1 MLNCVTSCWKLIDF
15 EPKKLIG
22 NVVLWEQPSGKTE
35 LGVKS
40 AYCESLDILS
50 MSTVR
55 LLLVVVHCGL
65 VYHFILKQ
73 VVS

>member
-22 NVVLWEQPSGKTE
+22 NVVLLEQPSGEKTE

-40 AYCESLDILS
+40 DYCVSLGILS

-55 LLLVVVHCGL
+55 VHCGL
-65 VYHFILKQ
+65 GGKAV
-73 VVS
+73 